1 MGAKICP
8 PEGYERV
15 AWIVSEIVGIIEATK
30 ALRLD
35 WATLSTYR
43 DSSISGKNRKVY
55 RTSRPGPKWTNG
67 EWE

>member
-1 MGAKICP
+1 MAAKICP

-35 WATLSTYR
+35 WR
-43 DSSISGKNRKVY
+43 DPQYVQGRIDLGQEPQGLPHVEAE
-55 RTSRPGPKWTNG
+55 T
-67 EWE
+67 EVD